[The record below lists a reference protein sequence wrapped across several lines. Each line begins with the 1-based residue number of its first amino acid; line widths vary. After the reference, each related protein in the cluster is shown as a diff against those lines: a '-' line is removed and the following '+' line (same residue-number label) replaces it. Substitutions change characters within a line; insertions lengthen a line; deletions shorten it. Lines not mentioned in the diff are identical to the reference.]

1 MEANVRHRR
10 IRLLAAVGL
19 GLLVA
24 CAQEASPEAGE
35 PTLSISSPAEGDSVS
50 GPVPLS
56 VSVQGAEIGAHGS
69 GKMHLHVYVDD
80 SADYDVITSTE
91 TTVGVPDGTHTIRVV
106 LSQPNHDETAISD
119 SVRVTVA
126 GAPPAVPPEED
137 TGGTGDTG
145 GAGDAGDGYGGGY
158 GY

>member
-1 MEANVRHRR
+1 MEGNARHRR
-10 IRLLAAVGL
+10 VQLLAALGL

-24 CAQEASPEAGE
+24 CAQEASPEGGE
-35 PTLSISSPAEGDSVS
+35 ATLSISSPAEGDSVS

-56 VSVQGAEIGAHGS
+56 VSVQGAEIGPHES

-106 LSQPNHDETAISD
+106 LSHPNHDETAISD

-126 GAPPAVPPEED
+126 GAPPAVPPD
-137 TGGTGDTG
+137 TDTG
-145 GAGDAGDGYGGGY
+145 GAGDTGGGY
-158 GY
+158 GGDYGY